1 MAAEEPFHERLIRAL
16 DQAFDRCEQHRHPVT
31 KLQRNDIIASLFTV
45 LADDVMASSRRLKPP
60 S

>member
-16 DQAFDRCEQHRHPVT
+16 DEAFDRCQRRRHPVT
-31 KLQRNDIIASLFTV
+31 KLQQNDIIASLFAV